1 MKIEPHSL
9 TWQAVKKFIE
19 AEKQVA
25 IDCLIEDFKSEQ
37 QRGALIVLERLEALE
52 SPEDFNQP

>member
-1 MKIEPHSL
+1 MKVEPHSL
-9 TWQAVKKFIE
+9 TWQTVIKFIE
-19 AEKQVA
+19 SEKQVA

-52 SPEDFNQP
+52 STEDFNQP

>member
-19 AEKQVA
+19 SEKQVA